1 MKTRQTIGAVLAIA
15 GLFIAVCT
23 KDGSSHELACR
34 FFGIAL
40 FATGDFIGRYFDG
53 MEDKPEPATE
63 GYATLDAKELER
75 QELCDELEATK
86 KELEQARCTIDKLK
100 AKVARKGCQ
109 RDEKGHF
116 IKKEK

>member
-1 MKTRQTIGAVLAIA
+1 MTTKNHTAMKTRKTIGFVLAIA

-40 FATGDFIGRYFDG
+40 FATGAFIGRFFDG

-63 GYATLDAKELER
+63 GDDDNGFSKTDDHNPYP
-75 QELCDELEATK
+75 QE
-86 KELEQARCTIDKLK
+86 
-100 AKVARKGCQ
+100 
-109 RDEKGHF
+109 
-116 IKKEK
+116 